1 MENNK
6 MLKLDS
12 LGQRTT
18 HVLGRTREKK
28 IANYSVRGLAIGIR
42 RPLTSK
48 ALRKSYEIEV
58 QYDGRGITPEGV

>member
-1 MENNK
+1 

-42 RPLTSK
+42 RLTSK

-58 QYDGRGITPEGV
+58 QYDGRGITPEGI